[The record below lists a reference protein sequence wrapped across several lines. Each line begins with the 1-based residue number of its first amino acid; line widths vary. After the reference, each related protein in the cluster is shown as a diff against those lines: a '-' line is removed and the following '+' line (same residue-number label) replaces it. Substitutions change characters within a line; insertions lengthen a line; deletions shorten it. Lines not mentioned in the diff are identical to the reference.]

1 MTLDVFIWSQ
11 ITTSAN
17 TTNLHV
23 KYSAEATSGP
33 GVRDPL
39 YTCVRFGVF
48 HNTTERMLRMG
59 IIGAHSLY
67 KNDLRLP
74 LARKPGREYKW
85 SDGVA
90 HTAEHCR
97 MPLDPSG
104 RKPSRF
110 PNKTPRAGPGPAH

>member
-1 MTLDVFIWSQ
+1 
-11 ITTSAN
+11 
-17 TTNLHV
+17 V

-33 GVRDPL
+33 GARDPL
-39 YTCVRFGVF
+39 DTWVKSGVF
-48 HNTTERMLRMG
+48 HNTTGKTLQMG
-59 IIGAHSLY
+59 IIGTHSLY
-67 KNDLRLP
+67 KNGLRLP
-74 LARKPGREYKW
+74 KGCKAPLGPKW

-110 PNKTPRAGPGPAH
+110 PNKTPWAGPGPAH

>member
-1 MTLDVFIWSQ
+1 MTDTPIWSQ
-11 ITTSAN
+11 ITTN
-17 TTNLHV
+17 PYTTNRHV

-33 GVRDPL
+33 GAWDPL
-39 YTCVRFGVF
+39 GTWTRFGVF
-48 HNTTERMLRMG
+48 HNTTGKTLQMG
-59 IIGAHSLY
+59 IVGTHSLY

-74 LARKPGREYKW
+74 KGCKAPLGYKW

-90 HTAEHCR
+90 QTAEHGR
-97 MPLDPSG
+97 MRPDPSM